1 MSEKW
6 HELLLN
12 YMEQELERAQDSK
25 NIDKRVSEDY
35 FKFCDLIRKAITI
48 SNTIHYKSEDH
59 PELIIEYNENNQYMP
74 MIDEKNKEVQVYEG
88 ANFEEDPFI
97 MNGDDSIY
105 LDSDFRKEYYF
116 KIIQPKFNY

>member
-59 PELIIEYNENNQYMP
+59 PELILN
-74 MIDEKNKEVQVYEG
+74 
-88 ANFEEDPFI
+88 I
-97 MNGDDSIY
+97 M
-105 LDSDFRKEYYF
+105 
-116 KIIQPKFNY
+116 KIINICLALMKRIKKYKFMKEQILKKTLLL